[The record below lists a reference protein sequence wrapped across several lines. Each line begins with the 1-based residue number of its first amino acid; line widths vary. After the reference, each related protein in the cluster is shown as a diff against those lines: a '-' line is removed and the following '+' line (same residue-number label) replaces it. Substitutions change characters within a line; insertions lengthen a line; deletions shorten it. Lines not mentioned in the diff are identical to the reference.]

1 MHVDRTLGPASHTD
15 RVNRIA
21 VYVQAHDPILRAG
34 VTSQLRQ
41 RPEVRLVD
49 QDEAR
54 VALVVGDTVD
64 EELLRSLKALRCRAD
79 LRILVISRHVDDAGL
94 IAVMEIGVAGLVRR
108 AEATPDRLLAI
119 VEAASKG
126 EGSLPPDLLGRL
138 LSQVG
143 SVQRDVLG
151 PRGLS
156 FTGLADRE
164 VQVLRLVADGYD
176 TAEIAARLCYSQ
188 RTVKS
193 VMHDVTTRLNLRNRS
208 HAVAYALRNGLL

>member
-1 MHVDRTLGPASHTD
+1 M
-15 RVNRIA
+15 NRIA

-34 VTSQLRQ
+34 VASQLRQ
-41 RPEVRLVD
+41 RPEVRLVGE
-49 QDEAR
+49 DEAR

-64 EELLRSLKALRCRAD
+64 EELLRSLKVLRCRPD

-108 AEATPDRLLAI
+108 AEATPDRLLSI
-119 VEAASKG
+119 IEAAAKG
-126 EGSLPPDLLGRL
+126 EGCLPPDLLGRL

-143 SVQRDVLG
+143 SLQRDVLG